1 MNTTMKQRRQ
11 FSFMRVIL
19 AFSAGFFLMGQSLFA
34 QTSQP
39 EASPQMVFTGTYLIN
54 VFDLD
59 INRHSF
65 YVDCYIWFKWKGELD
80 PMNIEFV
87 NAVDKWGAT
96 IAPFYEEPKLLDD
109 GYYYNGMRY
118 EGRFYHAFN
127 LERFP
132 LDHHILDMQIEN
144 IDYSIDSLIYI
155 ADTHAA
161 HVREDFHLPGW
172 DILGLTVESQPHNYP
187 VNFGDMSKSST
198 AFSDFVLQLS
208 LRRPLN
214 YFLLKLLLPVL
225 IVIIASLGALLI
237 HPSSIDARI
246 SLPIGG
252 LLSAVFLQQSYS
264 AALPDVGYM
273 VLMDKIYLLVYA
285 LIAAVMLRVVVAG
298 NRVTGLKKAA
308 DTAFIMKRDRQM
320 IVGFVLAFVLG
331 LLILVY

>member
-1 MNTTMKQRRQ
+1 
-11 FSFMRVIL
+11 MRLRKRIPI
-19 AFSAGFFLMGQSLFA
+19 FLMVFFVSAFKLV
-34 QTSQP
+34 SQNP
-39 EASPQMVFTGTYLIN
+39 EPSGYPQEVLTGTYLIN

-65 YVDCYIWFKWKGELD
+65 YVDCYIWFKWKGDLD

-96 IAPFYEEPKLLDD
+96 MAPFYEEPKQLED
-109 GYYYNGMRY
+109 GYFYNGMRY

-127 LERFP
+127 LEKFP
-132 LDHHILDMQIEN
+132 LDHHFLDMQIEN
-144 IDYSIDSLIYI
+144 VDYSIDSLIYI
-155 ADTHAA
+155 PDTHSAY
-161 HVREDFHLPGW
+161 VREDFHLPGW
-172 DILGLTVESQPHNYP
+172 DILGLDVKSESHTYP
-187 VNFGDMSKSST
+187 VNFGDMEKTST
-198 AFSDFVLQLS
+198 GFSNFMLQLH
-208 LRRPLN
+208 LRRPMN

-237 HPSSIDARI
+237 HPASIDARI

-308 DTAFIMKRDRQM
+308 DTSSIMKRDRWM
-320 IVGFVLAFVLG
+320 IIGFMLAFSLG
-331 LLILVY
+331 ILILVY